1 MAGMKQLS
9 CVKPTLGKL
18 ERRAA
23 VQQNGRRKA
32 DYVIILTRYD
42 VNENA
47 LYVTT
52 HILIR

>member
-1 MAGMKQLS
+1 MKQLS
-9 CVKPTLGKL
+9 CVKPTLHVGKL

-32 DYVIILTRYD
+32 DYVIILMRYD

-47 LYVTT
+47 L
-52 HILIR
+52 